1 MRKIFTGSALRNF
14 HGYETV
20 RPPEIF
26 AGIAAEIA
34 EYLRRIFLERTDF
47 MNNCK
52 AVEIAKNIYWVG
64 AIDWSMR
71 NFHGYE
77 TARGSSYNA
86 YLILDEKITLIDTVK
101 INFKDEMLARISS
114 VVDPAKIDVIVS
126 SHVEPDHSGALR
138 EIAEI
143 AKNAEIITT
152 NPNGV
157 KGLTARYGSLNY
169 KPVKAGDSISIGART
184 LQFVPT
190 PMLHWPDS
198 MVTYCPEDKI
208 LFSNDAFGEHLAT
221 AMRFDDENDLDTILF
236 EAKKY
241 YANILMPFGKQAQ
254 TALKA
259 LANLELNLIATGHGV
274 IWRTNI
280 EQILACYRI
289 WSSGDVE
296 DCAVVVFD
304 SMWHS
309 TEILAQTIT
318 EAFAKR
324 GIPAAYYDIK
334 TTPMSDIVTDI
345 FLSKYLAVG
354 SPTINNQM
362 MPTIASFLCYI
373 KGLRP
378 QNHKGFAFGSY
389 GWGGQSIA
397 LVEDELKAAGV
408 EIILDK
414 IKIANLPTKEQ
425 LDDITAKIL
434 ALEL

>member
-1 MRKIFTGSALRNF
+1 
-14 HGYETV
+14 
-20 RPPEIF
+20 
-26 AGIAAEIA
+26 
-34 EYLRRIFLERTDF
+34 

-52 AVEIAKNIYWVG
+52 AIEIAKNIYWVG
-64 AIDWSMR
+64 AVDWSLR

-77 TARGSSYNA
+77 TSRGTTYNA

-101 INFKDEMLARISS
+101 IDFKDELLARISS
-114 VVDPAKIDVIVS
+114 VIEPEKIDVIIS
-126 SHVEPDHSGALR
+126 SHVEPDHSGSLR
-138 EIAEI
+138 EVAEI
-143 AKNAEIITT
+143 AKNAEIFTT
-152 NPNGV
+152 NPNGL
-157 KGLTARYGSLNY
+157 KGLTARYGNLNY
-169 KPVKAGDSISIGART
+169 KAVKAGDSISIGART

-198 MVTYCPEDKI
+198 MVTYCPDEKI
-208 LFSNDAFGEHLAT
+208 LFSNDAFGEHFAT
-221 AMRFDDENDLDTILF
+221 AMRFDDENDLNTILF

-259 LANLELNLIATGHGV
+259 LGNLEIGLIATGHGV
-274 IWRTNI
+274 IWRSYIDKIIN
-280 EQILACYRI
+280 AYKY
-289 WSSGDVE
+289 WSSDEVE
-296 DCAVVVFD
+296 DYAVVVFD

-334 TTPMSDIVTDI
+334 KTPLSDIVTDI
-345 FLSKYLAVG
+345 FKSKYLAVG

-378 QNHKGFAFGSY
+378 LNHKGFAFGSY

-397 LVEDELKAAGV
+397 QVEDELKAAGC

-414 IKIANLPTKEQ
+414 IRIGNLPTVEQ
-425 LDDITAKIL
+425 LDDITEKIL
-434 ALEL
+434 ALNL

>member
-1 MRKIFTGSALRNF
+1 
-14 HGYETV
+14 
-20 RPPEIF
+20 
-26 AGIAAEIA
+26 
-34 EYLRRIFLERTDF
+34 
-47 MNNCK
+47 
-52 AVEIAKNIYWVG
+52 
-64 AIDWSMR
+64 MR

-157 KGLTARYGSLNY
+157 KGLTARYGNLNY

-198 MVTYCPEDKI
+198 MVTYCPEEKI
-208 LFSNDAFGEHLAT
+208 LFSNDAFGEHLASSS
-221 AMRFDDENDLDTILF
+221 RFDDEVDFGTLMF
-236 EAKKY
+236 ECQKY
-241 YANILMPFGKQAQ
+241 YANILMLYGRQAQ

-259 LANLELNLIATGHGV
+259 LSGLDINMIATGHGV
-274 IWRTNI
+274 IWRKHI
-280 EQILACYRI
+280 KDIMDRYEK
-289 WSSGDVE
+289 WSANEVE
-296 DCAVVVFD
+296 ERAVVVFD

-309 TEILAQTIT
+309 TESMARAVAEGFAQ
-318 EAFAKR
+318 K
-324 GIPAAYYDIK
+324 GISVGFYDIK
-334 TTPMSDIVTDI
+334 ENHLSDIITDI
-345 FLSKYLAVG
+345 LTAKYLAVA

-362 MPTIASFLCYI
+362 MPTIAGFLCYL
-373 KGLRP
+373 KGLAP
-378 QNHKGFAFGSY
+378 KGKKAFAFGSY
-389 GWGGQSIA
+389 GWGGQSIG
-397 LVEDELKAAGV
+397 LVEEELKACGC
-408 EIILDK
+408 EIVLDK
-414 IKIANLPTKEQ
+414 IRLANVPGAEDLQAITEKIKTL
-425 LDDITAKIL
+425 
-434 ALEL
+434 

>member
-1 MRKIFTGSALRNF
+1 
-14 HGYETV
+14 
-20 RPPEIF
+20 
-26 AGIAAEIA
+26 
-34 EYLRRIFLERTDF
+34 

-64 AIDWSMR
+64 AVDWSMR

-77 TARGSSYNA
+77 TSRGTTYNA

-101 INFKDEMLARISS
+101 IDFKEELLARISS
-114 VVDPAKIDVIVS
+114 VIDPAKIDVIIS
-126 SHVEPDHSGALR
+126 SHVEPDHSGSLR
-138 EIAEI
+138 EVAEI
-143 AKNAEIITT
+143 AKNAEIFTT
-152 NPNGV
+152 NPNGL
-157 KGLTARYGSLNY
+157 KGLTARYGNLNY
-169 KPVKAGDSISIGART
+169 KAVKAGDSVSIGART

-198 MVTYCPEDKI
+198 MVTYCPEEKI

-221 AMRFDDENDLDTILF
+221 SMRFDDENDLETILF

-254 TALKA
+254 VALKA
-259 LANLELNLIATGHGV
+259 LGDLEINLIATGHGV
-274 IWRTNI
+274 IWRKNI
-280 EQILACYRI
+280 SKIIDCYKF
-289 WSSGDVE
+289 WSSDEVNE
-296 DCAVVVFD
+296 RAVVVFD

-318 EAFAKR
+318 EAFARR

-334 TTPMSDIVTDI
+334 KTPLSDIVTDI
-345 FLSKYLAVG
+345 FKSKYLAVG

-362 MPTIASFLCYI
+362 MPTIAAFLCYI

-378 QNHKGFAFGSY
+378 LNHKGFAFGSY

-397 LVEDELKAAGV
+397 QVEDELKAAGV

-414 IKIANLPTKEQ
+414 IRIANLPTEKQ
-425 LDDITAKIL
+425 LDEISEKIL
-434 ALEL
+434 KLEL